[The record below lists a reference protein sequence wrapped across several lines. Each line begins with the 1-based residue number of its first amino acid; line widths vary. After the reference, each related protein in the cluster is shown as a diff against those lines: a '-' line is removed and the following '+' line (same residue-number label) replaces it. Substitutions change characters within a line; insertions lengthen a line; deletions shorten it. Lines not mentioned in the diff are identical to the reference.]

1 MKVCHVQLKKIT
13 SFNDFLIIL
22 QKELFLGKSDPTSPR
37 AERKLS
43 IASSSSMKTKWL
55 KAFRSL
61 KPTSASAPSEK

>member
-1 MKVCHVQLKKIT
+1 MSRVAIELKKLYLMIL
-13 SFNDFLIIL
+13 LIIL